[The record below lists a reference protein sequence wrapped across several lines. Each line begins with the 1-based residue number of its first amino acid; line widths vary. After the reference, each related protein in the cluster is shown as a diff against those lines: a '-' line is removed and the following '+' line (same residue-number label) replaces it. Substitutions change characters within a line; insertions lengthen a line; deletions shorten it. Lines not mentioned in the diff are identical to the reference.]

1 VLAQLD
7 AIPGVESA
15 SVDVTGRHFI
25 LTMRGKADP
34 SRIRGKILKVLGTD
48 AKQLEDPRFS
58 EITSGGGEEEL
69 WLDSR
74 NIRKLSL
81 LEARMLSDTWGIAA
95 AAAAELDPDTA
106 VYLCECLRSEF
117 VREFDR
123 IRIQGGTSDRNWYVQ
138 AFPDVFDR
146 AIRRL
151 GEIPPARAA
160 ALRASL
166 LQQIG

>member
-7 AIPGVESA
+7 AIPGVASA

-25 LTMRGKADP
+25 LTMQSKADP
-34 SRIRGKILKVLGTD
+34 SRIRGEILKVLGTD
-48 AKQLEDPRFS
+48 AKQLEDPRFA
-58 EITSGGGEEEL
+58 EITPGGGEEEL

-81 LEARMLSDTWGIAA
+81 LEARMLSNRWGVAA
-95 AAAAELDPDTA
+95 AAAAGLDPDTA

-123 IRIQGGTSDRNWYVQ
+123 VRNQGGTSDRNWYVQ
-138 AFPDVFDR
+138 SFPEVFDR
-146 AIRRL
+146 AIVRL
-151 GEIPPARAA
+151 GKIPPAQAA

>member
-1 VLAQLD
+1 VLAQLST
-7 AIPGVESA
+7 IPGVKSA
-15 SVDVTGRHFI
+15 SVDVTGRHFT

-34 SRIRGKILKVLGTD
+34 SRISGEVLKVLGTD
-48 AKQLEDPRFS
+48 AKQLEDPRLS
-58 EITSGGGEEEL
+58 QMTSGDDEEL

-81 LEARMLSDTWGIAA
+81 LEARMLSNTWGIAA
-95 AAAAELDPDTA
+95 AAAAELDPETA
-106 VYLCECLRSEF
+106 VCLCESLRSEF

-123 IRIQGGTSDRNWYVQ
+123 VRNLGGTSDRNWYVR
-138 AFPDVFDR
+138 AFPEVFDR

-151 GEIPPARAA
+151 GEIPPAQAA

>member
-15 SVDVTGRHFI
+15 RVDVTGRHFI
-25 LTMRGKADP
+25 LTIQSEKSP
-34 SRIRGKILKVLGTD
+34 SRITSRILKILGRDTQ
-48 AKQLEDPRFS
+48 QLQDPRFA
-58 EITSGGGEEEL
+58 EINPSRGESEL

-81 LEARMLSDTWGIAA
+81 LEARMLSNRWGVAA
-95 AAAAELDPDTA
+95 AAAAALDPDTA

-123 IRIQGGTSDRNWYVQ
+123 VRKQGGTSDRGWYVQ
-138 AFPDVFDR
+138 SFPGVFDR
-146 AIRRL
+146 AILRL
-151 GEIPPARAA
+151 EEIPPAQAA